1 VDSNDYVGH
10 HGLIYVP
17 IGYTF
22 EAGMFSIEQVKG
34 RYAYSPRT
42 FAGDGPRQ
50 PTELELGNKL
60 K

>member
-1 VDSNDYVGH
+1 LIAMIMLVH
-10 HGLIYVP
+10 HGLYVP

-22 EAGMFSIEQVKG
+22 EVGMFSIEQVKG
-34 RYAYSPRT
+34 RCAYGPRT
-42 FAGDGPRQ
+42 FVGDGPRQ